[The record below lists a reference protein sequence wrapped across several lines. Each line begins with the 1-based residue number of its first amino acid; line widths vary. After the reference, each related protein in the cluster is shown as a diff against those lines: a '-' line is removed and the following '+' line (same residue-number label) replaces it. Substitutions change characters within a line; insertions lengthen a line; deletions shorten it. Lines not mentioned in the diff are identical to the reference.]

1 MPAIPKLVWIFA
13 ATLAIVAPFAIL
25 AGRRGGRYRAFPR
38 WIAAWSQFAILIVA
52 LSRLN
57 SAISFTLLGLV
68 MFVALKQYFT
78 LTPLRPQD
86 RWAVLVA
93 YISIPLALWPTW
105 ADSFSLLSVATVIGL
120 FLLIPVLLSIVPRQP
135 GLLDALG
142 RVLLG
147 VLVFVFCAA
156 HFGLMT
162 RLPLGS
168 LELFGITALL
178 ADLPQRLTGR
188 IRPGGERVRPLIGV
202 FASVVVAAAVGAMLA
217 PLASSTESLHGAVAG
232 GVIALAM
239 AGGSLVSDAVAQ
251 DLLRTQSDAV
261 LGRAAFLDRTLPVI
275 YAAPFFYHYLRA
287 VAS

>member
-1 MPAIPKLVWIFA
+1 MPAIPKLVVIFA
-13 ATLAIVAPFAIL
+13 AALLILAPFAVL
-25 AGRRGGRYRAFPR
+25 AGRRGGRYRALPG
-38 WIAAWSQFAILIVA
+38 WIAAWSQFAVLIVA
-52 LSRLN
+52 LSRLTPT
-57 SAISFTLLGLV
+57 ISFPLLGLV

-105 ADSFSLLSVATVIGL
+105 AGSFGLLSAATVIGL

-142 RVLLG
+142 RVMLG

-162 RLPLGS
+162 NLPEGS

-188 IRPGGERVRPLIGV
+188 IRPGGERVRPFLGV
-202 FASVVVAAAVGAMLA
+202 VASVAAAAVVGATLA
-217 PLASSTESLHGAVAG
+217 PLAGTASRHGGVAG
-232 GVIALAM
+232 GRVALAM

-261 LGRAAFLDRTLPVI
+261 LGRAAFLDRTLPAI
-275 YAAPFFYHYLRA
+275 YAAPVFYHYLRA

>member
-1 MPAIPKLVWIFA
+1 MPAIPPLVLIFA
-13 ATLAIVAPFAIL
+13 ATLAIVAPLAVF
-25 AGRRGGRYRAFPR
+25 AGRRGGRYRALPG
-38 WIAAWSQFAILIVA
+38 WIGAWAQFAVLIVV

-57 SAISFTLLGLV
+57 AKISLTLLGLV
-68 MFVALKQYFT
+68 MFVAIKQYFT

-86 RWAVLVA
+86 RGAVFVA

-105 ADSFSLLSVATVIGL
+105 GGSFGLLSAATVIGL

-147 VLVFVFCAA
+147 VLVFVFCTA

-162 RLPLGS
+162 HLPQGS
-168 LELFGITALL
+168 LELFGITAML

-188 IRPGGERVRPLIGV
+188 LRPGDERVRPLIGV
-202 FASVVVAAAVGAMLA
+202 FASVAVAAAVGATLA
-217 PLASSTESLHGAVAG
+217 PLAATAPLHGAMAG
-232 GVIALAM
+232 TLIALAM

-251 DLLRTQSDAV
+251 DLLRSQSDAM

>member
-1 MPAIPKLVWIFA
+1 MPAVPKLVWILA
-13 ATLAIVAPFAIL
+13 ATLALIAPLAIL
-25 AGRRGGRYRAFPR
+25 AGRRGGRFRALPG
-38 WIAAWSQFAILIVA
+38 WISAWAQFAILIVV
-52 LSRLN
+52 LSRLPYK
-57 SAISFTLLGLV
+57 ISFPLLGVV

-86 RWAVLVA
+86 RWAIVVA
-93 YISIPLALWPTW
+93 YVSIPLSLWPTW
-105 ADSFSLLSVATVIGL
+105 AGSFGLLSAATVIGL
-120 FLLIPVLLSIVPRQP
+120 FLLIPVLLSVVPRQP

-162 RLPLGS
+162 RLPQGS
-168 LELFGITALL
+168 LELFGMTALL

-188 IRPGGERVRPLIGV
+188 IRPGDERVRPFVGLV
-202 FASVVVAAAVGAMLA
+202 ASVAVAAAVGASLA
-217 PLASSTESLHGAVAG
+217 PLAATAPLHGAVAG
-232 GVIALAM
+232 SLIALAM

-251 DLLRTQSDAV
+251 DLMRTQSDAI
-261 LGRAAFLDRTLPVI
+261 LGRAAFLDRTLPAI
-275 YAAPFFYHYLRA
+275 YAAPVFYHYLRA

>member
-1 MPAIPKLVWIFA
+1 MPAIPKLVTIFA
-13 ATLAIVAPFAIL
+13 AALLILAPFAVL
-25 AGRRGGRYRAFPR
+25 AGRRGGRYRAFPG
-38 WIAAWSQFAILIVA
+38 WIAAWSQFAVLIVA
-52 LSRLN
+52 LSRLTPT
-57 SAISFTLLGLV
+57 ISFPLLGLV
-68 MFVALKQYFT
+68 MFAALKQYFT

-86 RWAVLVA
+86 RGAILVA
-93 YISIPLALWPTW
+93 YVSIPLALWPTW
-105 ADSFSLLSVATVIGL
+105 AGSFGLLSAATVIGL
-120 FLLIPVLLSIVPRQP
+120 FLLIPVLLSIGPRQP

-162 RLPLGS
+162 RLPEGS

-188 IRPGGERVRPLIGV
+188 IRPGGERVRPFLGV
-202 FASVVVAAAVGAMLA
+202 AGSVVIAAAAGAALA
-217 PLASSTESLHGAVAG
+217 PLAGTASLHGGVAG
-232 GVIALAM
+232 GLVALAM

-261 LGRAAFLDRTLPVI
+261 LGRAAFLDRTLPAI
-275 YAAPFFYHYLRA
+275 YAAPVFYHYLRA

>member
-1 MPAIPKLVWIFA
+1 MASIPKLVWIFA
-13 ATLAIVAPFAIL
+13 ATLLLLAPFAVL
-25 AGRRGGRYRAFPR
+25 AGRRGGRYRALPR

-52 LSRLN
+52 LSRMP
-57 SAISFTLLGLV
+57 SSISFPLLGVV

-86 RWAVLVA
+86 RWAIVA
-93 YISIPLALWPTW
+93 AYVSIPLALWPTW
-105 ADSFSLLSVATVIGL
+105 AGSFGLLSAATVIGL

-162 RLPLGS
+162 RLPVGS

-178 ADLPQRLTGR
+178 ADLPQRLSGR
-188 IRPGGERVRPLIGV
+188 IRPGDERVRPFLGV
-202 FASVVVAAAVGAMLA
+202 AASVVVAASAGAVLA
-217 PLASSTESLHGAVAG
+217 PLTATAALHGAVAG
-232 GVIALAM
+232 VLVALAM

-251 DLLRTQSDAV
+251 DLLRTQSDAM
-261 LGRAAFLDRTLPVI
+261 LGRAAFLDRTVPAI
-275 YAAPFFYHYLRA
+275 YAAPIFYHYLRA